1 MTDLSAR
8 RRSTHSADAAPSTP
22 ADAPAPTP
30 AELMEQFAQA
40 ASDYYRTFGV
50 VAAEQGLT
58 FMQGKMLS
66 LLRRPMSMRGLAELM
81 GCDASNV
88 TGIVDRL
95 EARDLVRRE
104 TDQND
109 RRIKNVAVTEQGTE
123 VIRLIRADLMSGMT
137 ALEQLD
143 PAQRQAFHDLL
154 AQVFPKNGI

>member
-1 MTDLSAR
+1 MTDLSPQF
-8 RRSTHSADAAPSTP
+8 RSAHSTGKVPPTSAAAPV
-22 ADAPAPTP
+22 PTP
-30 AELMEQFAQA
+30 AELMDQFAQA

-95 EARDLVRRE
+95 EARQLVRRE
-104 TDQND
+104 TDKSD
-109 RRIKNVAVTEQGTE
+109 RRIKNVAVTDQGTE
-123 VIRLIRADLMSGMT
+123 VIRLIRADMMSDMT

-154 AQVFPKNGI
+154 AQVFPGVGG

>member
-1 MTDLSAR
+1 
-8 RRSTHSADAAPSTP
+8 
-22 ADAPAPTP
+22 
-30 AELMEQFAQA
+30 MEQFAQA
-40 ASDYYRTFGV
+40 ASDYYRTFAA
-50 VAAEQGLT
+50 VAAQQGLT

-66 LLRRPMSMRGLAELM
+66 LLRRPMSMRELAELM

-104 TDQND
+104 TNQND

-123 VIRLIRADLMSGMT
+123 TIRLIRAEMMSGMT

-143 PAQRQAFHDLL
+143 AAQRQSFHDLL
-154 AQVFPKNGI
+154 AQIFPGFGG